1 MQYNR
6 EQESYSLSKPQT
18 SYLIKGGDVMRYTV
32 PIVVEKAL
40 ELLDV
45 EPLFRHY
52 AQKCDVYG
60 FSTAYR
66 ERGRQDLLWLQDNSG
81 GARPYARSGAQH
93 CIYIPSRTEEAGGFP
108 ECEGERSLIVLPR
121 SVPLRRLVQ
130 AMEMCFAFYNAWS
143 DGLLD
148 ILRGGGDWYALL
160 EAGHRVLNNPMIIY
174 DRSMRIL
181 AYTTGDGT
189 DDPIWTDTVREG
201 VARVESQRQA
211 EALMDFLAEV
221 ERRDAPFRYQGE
233 GMSVPFWCA
242 PVLVDER
249 RCGMV
254 NVVEQHRPLNR
265 GDRDLL
271 RFFSEFVAIRM
282 AAAGFGTPVPDA
294 VPRQLMLDLLAGSI
308 ASRDNLNSRLI
319 AVDWRA
325 GEWFCFVCLRAA
337 LPLLAGEQ
345 WRNAYDRLTALSLN
359 GLSCLI
365 DRPEPHIGLLLTG
378 ANPGSFARALE
389 VIGPYCAVNHLRAG
403 VSEPYRDLLETP
415 RFHRQA
421 EVSLELGKGTV
432 CNYADVRYD
441 RMLRHLRA
449 HPYREDLTH
458 PAVTGLAAMDGAEGT
473 EYIATLR
480 TLIQHNFN
488 QMETANA
495 LGIHRTTLAYRL
507 RRIQEMTGLDLND
520 ARQVFHVA
528 VSLKLTEG

>member
-1 MQYNR
+1 
-6 EQESYSLSKPQT
+6 
-18 SYLIKGGDVMRYTV
+18 MRYTV

-40 ELLDV
+40 SLLDV
-45 EPLFRHY
+45 KPLFLHY
-52 AQKCDVYG
+52 AQNCDVYG
-60 FSTAYR
+60 FSKAYR

-81 GARPYARSGAQH
+81 GARPYARCGAQH
-93 CIYIPSRTEEAGGFP
+93 CIYIPSRSEEAGGLP

-121 SVPLRRLVQ
+121 SVPLKRLV
-130 AMEMCFAFYNAWS
+130 AVMEACFAYYNAWS

-174 DRSMRIL
+174 NRSMRIL
-181 AYTTGDGT
+181 AYTADDGT
-189 DDPIWTDTVREG
+189 PDPIWTDTVREG

-211 EALMDFLAEV
+211 EALMAFLAEV
-221 ERRDAPFRYQGE
+221 ERRDTPFSHQGE
-233 GMSVPFWCA
+233 GMSAPFWCA
-242 PVLVDER
+242 PVLVDGR

-254 NVVEQHRPLNR
+254 NVVEHHRPLSR

-271 RFFSEFVAIRM
+271 RFFSDFVAIRM
-282 AAAGFGTPVPDA
+282 ASAGFGAPVPDA
-294 VPRQLMLDLLAGSI
+294 VPRQLMMDLLAGDI

-325 GEWFCFVCLRAA
+325 GDWFCLVNLRAA

-359 GLSCLI
+359 GLCCLI
-365 DRPEPHIGLLLTG
+365 DRSETHICLLLTG
-378 ANPGSFARALE
+378 PNPEAFARPLE
-389 VIGPYCAVNHLRAG
+389 LVGPFCAVNHLRAG

-421 EVSLELGKGTV
+421 EVALELGEGAV
-432 CNYADVRYD
+432 CNYTDVRYE

-449 HPYREDLTH
+449 HPYRDDLTH
-458 PAVTGLAAMDGAEGT
+458 PAVIRLAATDAAEGT

-528 VSLKLTEG
+528 ASLKLTEG